1 MSRIRRQFGRLIG
14 WFRPPGLGSLNG
26 HVSAL
31 QRPFHPETVSDLL
44 DKSEQ
49 RRVELLGWSDRLDR
63 KLLAVITADGVYAA
77 LLVSIRNLIPVEV
90 VVLVGLLV
98 FTSLGIA
105 YLAWRPLGFRTVAVE
120 GFVGDLDIHPDDL
133 RRLLIAAHDAANRQ
147 ILELNAWKAGKLS
160 VAAGC
165 FIVGALVAVGYT
177 VLGGTL

>member
-1 MSRIRRQFGRLIG
+1 MSWIRRLFRRLIG
-14 WFRPPGLGSLNG
+14 WCRPPPVGSLNG
-26 HVSAL
+26 YASAL
-31 QRPFHPETVSDLL
+31 QGAFDPETVSDLL

-77 LLVSIRNLIPVEV
+77 LLVSIRNLIPAWV
-90 VVLVGLLV
+90 VVLVGVLA

-105 YLAWRPLGFRTVAVE
+105 YLAWRPLGFRMVAVE
-120 GFVGDLDIHPDDL
+120 RFAGNLDIHPDDF
-133 RRLLIAAHDAANRQ
+133 RRLLITAHDAANRQ
-147 ILELNAWKAGKLS
+147 IVGLNAWKAGKLS

-177 VLGGTL
+177 VLGGAL